1 MQLMAEK
8 LLKIQ
13 QQQSAVDCCYTQEY
27 PEAALAA
34 ADHCSSAPG
43 MQLSRML

>member
-27 PEAALAA
+27 PEALAA
-34 ADHCSSAPG
+34 SPNCSSVPG
-43 MQLSRML
+43 RVQ